1 MEYLKN
7 TKRNN
12 MLVTLNNKMKK
23 LFKIYNKS

>member
-7 TKRNN
+7 TKMNN

-23 LFKIYNKS
+23 SFKIYNKS